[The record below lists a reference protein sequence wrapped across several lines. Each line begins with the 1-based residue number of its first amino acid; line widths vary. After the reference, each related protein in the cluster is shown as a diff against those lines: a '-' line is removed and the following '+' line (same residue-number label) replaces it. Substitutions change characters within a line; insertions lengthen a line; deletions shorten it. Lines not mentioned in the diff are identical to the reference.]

1 MNPAKVKRASVQS
14 LLDLPNV
21 GPATQADL
29 HLLGIHKP
37 EQLVGLDAYEM
48 HERLC
53 QLTQVKHDP
62 CVIDVFLSLVCFAN
76 GGPAKSWWEFT
87 DARKKTLASSAKHV
101 SNSNS

>member
-29 HLLGIHKP
+29 HLLGIQKP

-76 GGPAKSWWEFT
+76 GGPAKPWWEFT